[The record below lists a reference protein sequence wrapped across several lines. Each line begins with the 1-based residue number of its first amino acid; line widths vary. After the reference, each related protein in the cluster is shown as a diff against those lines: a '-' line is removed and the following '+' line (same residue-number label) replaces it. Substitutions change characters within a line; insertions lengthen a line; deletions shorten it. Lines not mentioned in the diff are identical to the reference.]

1 MDREHETG
9 GSQTGKVVPQ
19 VPWLEWVAS
28 GTGLVLVL
36 GVFGVIGW
44 QAFDGATMP
53 PVITVEVD
61 NVASVEG
68 GYRVLFRARNRT
80 GEAAAQVEIEGKVT
94 AAGEDEETSKAILD
108 YVPGHSARQGGLFF
122 TRDPH
127 SGSLAVRAIGFAT
140 P

>member
-1 MDREHETG
+1 MDREHKTG
-9 GSQTGKVVPQ
+9 GNQAGKVAPQ

-28 GTGLVLVL
+28 GIGLLLVLS
-36 GVFGVIGW
+36 VFGVIGW
-44 QAFDGATMP
+44 QAFNGAKVP
-53 PVITVEVD
+53 PVITIDVE
-61 NVASVEG
+61 NVAPVEG

-127 SGSLAVRAIGFAT
+127 SGSLAVRAIGFAK

>member
-1 MDREHETG
+1 MNREHKQG
-9 GSQTGKVVPQ
+9 GKETGKVAPQ

-28 GTGLVLVL
+28 GIGLLLVL

-44 QAFDGATMP
+44 QAFNGATMP

-68 GYRVLFRARNRT
+68 GHRVLFRARNT
-80 GEAAAQVEIEGKVT
+80 AGEAAAQVEIEGTVST
-94 AAGEDEETSKAILD
+94 AGADAETSRVVLD
-108 YVPGHSARQGGLFF
+108 YTPGHSERQGGRFF
-122 TRDPH
+122 SRDPR
-127 SGSLAVRAIGFAT
+127 SGALALRASGFAD

>member
-1 MDREHETG
+1 MNRKSRTNDIHPAKAE
-9 GSQTGKVVPQ
+9 QQ
-19 VPWLEWVAS
+19 MPWLEWLAS
-28 GTGLVLVL
+28 AIGLLLVL
-36 GVFGVIGW
+36 GIFGVIGW
-44 QAFDGATMP
+44 QAFNGATVP
-53 PVITVEVD
+53 PVITVEVE
-61 NVASVEG
+61 NVAPVEG

-122 TRDPH
+122 THDPH
-127 SGSLAVRAIGFAT
+127 SGSLAVRAIGFAK